1 MDYCKALFVGVQ
13 LPKFDEPDTQQTV
26 AVVKDTKSSQ
36 IQNIPSIK
44 VSADIKDVRVALIE
58 NVSTQPQALVLKVCV

>member
-13 LPKFDEPDTQQTV
+13 LPKFDEPDTQQAV

>member
-1 MDYCKALFVGVQ
+1 MDYFKALLVGIK
-13 LPKFDEPDTQQTV
+13 LPRFDEPGTQQTV

-36 IQNIPSIK
+36 LQNIPSIK

>member
-13 LPKFDEPDTQQTV
+13 LPKFDEPDTQQAV

-36 IQNIPSIK
+36 LPSIK